1 MQTFCAETT
10 DSGNNNLD
18 INPYR
23 KNGVLGG

>member
-1 MQTFCAETT
+1 MQTFCAQTRG
-10 DSGNNNLD
+10 SGNNNLD